1 MKKIKIIVIA
11 LTLLSFAG
19 SSLMAVE
26 DISYGSSG
34 GQFKKVGAAGGQFLK
49 IGPGGRANG
58 MAGAYG
64 AVANDLTAIY
74 WNPAGVA
81 DVKDMAGAFSY
92 TQWFAGFSH
101 SFAALA
107 LPLGDNFVAAA
118 SLTAFGSDDI
128 PVTTIEFPDGTGNTY
143 RYNDIAVGV
152 TFSGYLTDQFSFGI
166 TAKYISS
173 ALASLNS
180 SGFAFDIGTMYAT
193 GIQGIKLGFSI
204 HNLGTEQEFSG
215 VDLNS
220 TKKFI
225 EQLYSAPIDVKYV
238 ASPYSLPLIFR
249 AGLSS
254 DIFESEEHKLV
265 GAVDFVTL
273 SDTPEQ
279 FALGAEYTWN
289 NFLSVRAGYRI
300 GSDQLGFGGGIGLKY
315 SGGGFSGQLDYAINP
330 TADLGLINR
339 LSIAVTMGD

>member
-1 MKKIKIIVIA
+1 MKKIQLIVI
-11 LTLLSFAG
+11 LITLFTFA
-19 SSLMAVE
+19 SASLMAVE
-26 DISYGSSG
+26 DISFGSSG

-74 WNPAGVA
+74 WNPSGLA

-101 SFAALA
+101 SFAAIS
-107 LPLGDNFVAAA
+107 LPLGENFTTAV
-118 SLTAFGSDDI
+118 SLTSFGSDDI

-143 RYNDIAVGV
+143 RYNDIAVGF
-152 TFSGYLTDQFSFGI
+152 TFSGYLTDQFSFGV

-173 ALASLNS
+173 ALASLHS
-180 SGFAFDIGTMYAT
+180 SGFAFDVGTMYAT

-215 VDLNS
+215 VDLNA

-225 EQLYSAPIDVKYV
+225 EELYSAPIDVKYV
-238 ASPYSLPLIFR
+238 ASPYNIPLIFR

-254 DIFESEEHKLV
+254 DLMDTEEHKLI
-265 GAVDFVTL
+265 AAFDFVTL

-289 NFLSVRAGYRI
+289 SFLSVRAGYRM

-315 SGGGFSGQLDYAINP
+315 TGGGFSGQLDYAINP
-330 TADLGLINR
+330 TANLGLINR
-339 LSIAVTMGD
+339 LSLAVTFGD